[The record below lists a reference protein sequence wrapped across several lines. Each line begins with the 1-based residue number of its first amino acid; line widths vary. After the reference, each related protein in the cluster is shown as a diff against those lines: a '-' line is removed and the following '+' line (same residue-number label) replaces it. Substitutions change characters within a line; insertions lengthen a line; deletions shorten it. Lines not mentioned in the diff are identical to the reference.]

1 MAPAPDRDARPARA
15 RIRDL
20 APYVRPHRW
29 ALLGG
34 MLLGLGA
41 TGVALVQPL
50 AAQRVLE
57 AVTADEGGV
66 RGPVVLLLVL
76 MALGA
81 ALGAA
86 QGVLLGRTA
95 ERVVLRARA
104 RLVDRLLRLR
114 MTDLS
119 SRPAGDLVA
128 RVTSDATLLRAA
140 ATTSIVEGVN
150 GVIGLVGAVILM
162 ALLDVL
168 LLGVTLSALAL
179 VAGAL
184 VVTLPRAGA
193 ASRRSQEAV
202 GAVGAALDEALRGIR
217 TVKAAGGEE
226 REARRVG
233 DAATEAYR
241 QGTRAVVLNT
251 LGSVAAGAGLQL
263 AFLAV
268 LGAGAWRVSEGA
280 LELPG
285 LVAFLLYLFFLGG
298 PISSITGAATGLQ
311 QGLAAV
317 ARMRELEGL
326 GTERGGVAHASPP
339 EPGEPLV
346 RMRGVR
352 VRYGDAAPAL
362 DGIDLDLPRT
372 GHTALVGPSGAGKT
386 TLVAAILRFVE
397 PEEGAILLDGVPV
410 ADWPLHELRRR
421 AAYVEQDAPLL
432 PGSLEENLRYS
443 APDATEDEVGE
454 VVHRLRLGGLVARL
468 PGGLASSPLSTTIS
482 GGERQRIAIAR
493 ALLRR
498 PELLLLDEVTA
509 QLDALAEAAVTG
521 AIAEAARDRAVLTIA
536 HRLSTVVAADRILV
550 LEDGRIRAAGTHAEL
565 MDVDELY
572 RTLVR
577 TTLLPLAAA
586 GSSEAVT

>member
-1 MAPAPDRDARPARA
+1 M
-15 RIRDL
+15 
-20 APYVRPHRW
+20 
-29 ALLGG
+29 
-34 MLLGLGA
+34 
-41 TGVALVQPL
+41 
-50 AAQRVLE
+50 
-57 AVTADEGGV
+57 
-66 RGPVVLLLVL
+66 
-76 MALGA
+76 
-81 ALGAA
+81 
-86 QGVLLGRTA
+86 
-95 ERVVLRARA
+95 
-104 RLVDRLLRLR
+104 
-114 MTDLS
+114 
-119 SRPAGDLVA
+119 
-128 RVTSDATLLRAA
+128 
-140 ATTSIVEGVN
+140 
-150 GVIGLVGAVILM
+150 
-162 ALLDVL
+162 
-168 LLGVTLSALAL
+168 
-179 VAGAL
+179 
-184 VVTLPRAGA
+184 
-193 ASRRSQEAV
+193 
-202 GAVGAALDEALRGIR
+202 GAALDEALRGIR

-326 GTERGGVAHASPP
+326 GTERGGLATARPVA
-339 EPGEPLV
+339 PGEPLV

-352 VRYGDAAPAL
+352 VRYGDGDGAPAL
-362 DGIDLDLPRT
+362 DGVDLDLPRT

-397 PEEGAILLDGVPV
+397 PAEGSILLDGLPV
-410 ADWPLHELRRR
+410 ADWPLAELRRR

-432 PGSLEENLRYS
+432 PGSLEENLRYT
-443 APDATEDEVGE
+443 APDATDDEVAE
-454 VVHRLRLGGLVARL
+454 VVRRLRLGGLVARL
-468 PGGLASSPLSTTIS
+468 PDGLASSPLATTIS

-509 QLDALAEAAVTG
+509 QLDALAEAAVTL

-550 LEDGRIRAAGTHAEL
+550 LRAAGTHAEL
-565 MDVDELY
+565 MDADELY

-586 GSSEAVT
+586 GASESMV